1 MTPDTLSLVTLNV
14 NGMRGTPKRRR
25 ILQFCK
31 LLQVDVVLLQE
42 THISCESD
50 VHLWSLEW
58 GGGLYASFGSGASC
72 GTVILVSPK
81 LCHCVGKVEKDHEG
95 RVVCIHLRLTRG
107 ELVVCNVY
115 APPQPAFNCVPH
127 SALDVRG
134 VLPIGT
140 TAMIELGLFVK
151 HRDLVDVWRSQN
163 PQVVACT
170 WHKPDGTVSSRL
182 DRFYARASFLD
193 LGARLFHSKGWFYS
207 SDLHALGVFL
217 DEKLHGARVRA
228 RIQFVEADE
237 KPTIRFYRDDT
248 KSVVDRR
255 IRAVCHPGGV
265 VVESRRVLGVFGSF
279 FSNLYSRAAVSE
291 DLQEDLLSGID
302 KAPPESKNDS
312 LGSNLS
318 VGELWTA
325 VAAMKKGK
333 SPGPDG
339 LPAEFYRTFWEV
351 LGGDLRDVF
360 ATAFQLNYMSQTQR
374 VGNIVLLPRDP
385 LDPRNRRP
393 ITLLNVD
400 YKILAKAL

>member
-1 MTPDTLSLVTLNV
+1 
-14 NGMRGTPKRRR
+14 
-25 ILQFCK
+25 
-31 LLQVDVVLLQE
+31 
-42 THISCESD
+42 
-50 VHLWSLEW
+50 
-58 GGGLYASFGSGASC
+58 
-72 GTVILVSPK
+72 
-81 LCHCVGKVEKDHEG
+81 
-95 RVVCIHLRLTRG
+95 
-107 ELVVCNVY
+107 
-115 APPQPAFNCVPH
+115 
-127 SALDVRG
+127 
-134 VLPIGT
+134 
-140 TAMIELGLFVK
+140 MIELGLFVK

-182 DRFYARASFLD
+182 DRFYAPRKFPRSRCSIISCPLSDHDAVVLRLQLPESFHVEKGLWRLNTEIVKEQNFKEQFVEKYRGWQSLKPAFPNALVWWDEVKSLIKQFAIRYCVERAHQRRFK
-193 LGARLFHSKGWFYS
+193 FHSLCNR

-248 KSVVDRR
+248 KSV
-255 IRAVCHPGGV
+255 
-265 VVESRRVLGVFGSF
+265 
-279 FSNLYSRAAVSE
+279 AAVSE

-374 VGNIVLLPRDP
+374 VGNIVLLPKSGDP

-400 YKILAKAL
+400 YKILAKALGNRLSDVMPDIVGPLQTCAVRGKCIQHNLWLMRDLIELVICHVHWSHWTRKRPLTW

>member
-1 MTPDTLSLVTLNV
+1 M
-14 NGMRGTPKRRR
+14 
-25 ILQFCK
+25 
-31 LLQVDVVLLQE
+31 
-42 THISCESD
+42 
-50 VHLWSLEW
+50 
-58 GGGLYASFGSGASC
+58 
-72 GTVILVSPK
+72 VS
-81 LCHCVGKVEKDHEG
+81 
-95 RVVCIHLRLTRG
+95 
-107 ELVVCNVY
+107 
-115 APPQPAFNCVPH
+115 
-127 SALDVRG
+127 
-134 VLPIGT
+134 
-140 TAMIELGLFVK
+140 
-151 HRDLVDVWRSQN
+151 
-163 PQVVACT
+163 
-170 WHKPDGTVSSRL
+170 
-182 DRFYARASFLD
+182 
-193 LGARLFHSKGWFYS
+193 S

-265 VVESRRVLGVFGSF
+265 VVESPQAVLGVFGSF

-333 SPGPDG
+333 SPARCLRD
-339 LPAEFYRTFWEV
+339 RTFWEV

-374 VGNIVLLPRDP
+374 VGNIVLLPKSGDP

-400 YKILAKAL
+400 YKILAKALGNRLSDVMPDIVGPLQTCAVRGKCIQHNLWLMKT

>member
-1 MTPDTLSLVTLNV
+1 MEDCASALVVVAKESSDWFDETKHATDLTDSSGPSTLPAVASTIPDTMVASGPPVPCDEEL
-14 NGMRGTPKRRR
+14 RGLLGRRKRGNTAKG
-25 ILQFCK
+25 LK
-31 LLQVDVVLLQE
+31 TAVL
-42 THISCESD
+42 
-50 VHLWSLEW
+50 
-58 GGGLYASFGSGASC
+58 G
-72 GTVILVSPK
+72 
-81 LCHCVGKVEKDHEG
+81 
-95 RVVCIHLRLTRG
+95 
-107 ELVVCNVY
+107 
-115 APPQPAFNCVPH
+115 
-127 SALDVRG
+127 
-134 VLPIGT
+134 
-140 TAMIELGLFVK
+140 K
-151 HRDLVDVWRSQN
+151 HRR
-163 PQVVACT
+163 AR
-170 WHKPDGTVSSRL
+170 DGS
-182 DRFYARASFLD
+182 
-193 LGARLFHSKGWFYS
+193 S

-265 VVESRRVLGVFGSF
+265 VVESPQAVLGVFGSF

-374 VGNIVLLPRDP
+374 VGNIVLLPKSGDP

-400 YKILAKAL
+400 YKILAKALGNRLSD